1 MSSLCERECIER
13 AGRCA
18 EMPLRQMQVD
28 CGDLEVSMAEQY
40 LDSAQIG
47 AGFKKMCSEAMSQEC
62 ADECACSLGRPVQRR
77 SGRPSRGPWW

>member
-1 MSSLCERECIER
+1 MSFLFSERECIER

-47 AGFKKMCSEAMSQEC
+47 AGFKKMCSEAMSQ
-62 ADECACSLGRPVQRR
+62 SVWMNVPVR
-77 SGRPSRGPWW
+77 